1 MLFVT
6 RRLEDF
12 AEMTFLMKLLE
23 LRMKSVRLCILS
35 LAVLL
40 ACLTSA
46 DGHAGQPLKVFILS
60 GQSNMQG
67 HAHVRTIDA
76 MRLDPETAEIL
87 SLMREDD
94 GSDVVCDDVW
104 ISSIGS
110 SEDVK
115 SGRLTVG
122 FGAEPRGPKIGPE
135 FTFGIFMQK
144 QLDEPILIIKTA
156 WGGKS
161 LHTDFRSPSAGPY
174 RFNPSQLEAMIKQGK
189 DLVKIKT
196 ERAEATG
203 RYYRL
208 MMEHVQSVLGDIKQ
222 VYPDYDADAGYEL
235 AGFVWFQGWNDM
247 VDRGVYPKRDQPGGY
262 DQYSEVLKDFIR
274 DVRKDLKAPEL
285 PFVIGVM
292 GAGGPTDQY
301 SAGQMRYKPIHD
313 NFRNAM
319 AAPAEMSEFE
329 GNVAAVRTEDFW
341 DMRLMK
347 LRARDSVIREKVKTA
362 KEQQKLSRDEE
373 RSMLEKLRS
382 SEFNADEI
390 ELLDTSVSNAEFH
403 YLGSARIIAPIGKAF
418 AEAMSDLME

>member
-1 MLFVT
+1 
-6 RRLEDF
+6 
-12 AEMTFLMKLLE
+12 
-23 LRMKSVRLCILS
+23 
-35 LAVLL
+35 
-40 ACLTSA
+40 
-46 DGHAGQPLKVFILS
+46 
-60 GQSNMQG
+60 
-67 HAHVRTIDA
+67 
-76 MRLDPETAEIL
+76 
-87 SLMREDD
+87 
-94 GSDVVCDDVW
+94 
-104 ISSIGS
+104 
-110 SEDVK
+110 
-115 SGRLTVG
+115 
-122 FGAEPRGPKIGPE
+122 
-135 FTFGIFMQK
+135 K

-329 GNVAAVRTEDFW
+329 GNVAAVRTENFW